1 MKHFCMA
8 PFTHIQL
15 NPYGEINPCCIF
27 DKRIYQ
33 KYDSLF
39 QAFNSPENK
48 DLRSKMIKDE
58 RIEGCEKCYRDDEI
72 GKSSYRKNFNSKY
85 DKKYIQNP
93 KIKELEF
100 SASNL
105 CNFKCMDC
113 NYKFSS
119 AIDGKVSRNSLPDL
133 DLSELEDL
141 KILGGEPFM
150 DPLYLELFNN
160 LKIENINLMIVT
172 NNSIFPNEKWR
183 EYLTLSLI
191 HI

>member
-58 RIEGCEKCYRDDEI
+58 WIEGCKKCYRDDEI

-141 KILGGEPFM
+141 KILGG
-150 DPLYLELFNN
+150 
-160 LKIENINLMIVT
+160 
-172 NNSIFPNEKWR
+172 
-183 EYLTLSLI
+183 
-191 HI
+191 